1 MIELTHEEL
10 ETLKQRSEL
19 YDQMYELYRT
29 DNDYRLYVDRC
40 AKTDNISPEICLL
53 RRTVQEVGLYYI
65 DRKKGKEPNQ
75 PFFADREDISED
87 KAC

>member
-1 MIELTHEEL
+1 MVDLTPEEL
-10 ETLKQRSEL
+10 KKRSEL

-29 DNDYRLYVDRC
+29 DNDYRLYVERC
-40 AKTDNISPEICLL
+40 AKTDNITPEICLL

-65 DRKKGKEPNQ
+65 DRMEGKEPNQ
-75 PFFADREDISED
+75 PFFANREDISED